1 MSLFA
6 MMAEGG
12 GFNPLEISF
21 GQYFW
26 TWVIFLVS
34 LPLMWKVVFKPIS
47 QALENRDRQAEDA
60 IKSSVEAQR
69 AAEAARKEI
78 EERLEQTRL
87 ETQAQLKEARERAE
101 KQANDL
107 LAKARAEA
115 EADRSRAIAEI
126 DAERRRAVAE
136 IRDLAVDVS
145 LDAAGKLMKREMKG
159 DDQKAFVSDFIS
171 KADAS
176 RN

>member
-1 MSLFA
+1 MSLVA

-12 GFNPLEISF
+12 GFDPLVISF

-34 LPLMWKVVFKPIS
+34 LPLMWKNVFKPIC
-47 QALENRDRQAEDA
+47 QALETRDRKAEDA
-60 IKSSVEAQR
+60 ITSAVEAQK
-69 AAEAARKEI
+69 AAEAARNEI
-78 EERLEQTRL
+78 EQRLEETRV
-87 ETQAQLKEARERAE
+87 ETQTQLKDARERAE

-115 EADRSRAIAEI
+115 EADRSRAVAEI

-171 KADAS
+171 NADAS